1 MTRSPIAIAANRRA
15 LGFALASFDPADL
28 PAILA
33 DALVQRFGRNR
44 AETILQD
51 AAKDAAKETTK

>member
-1 MTRSPIAIAANRRA
+1 MTSSPIAIAANRRT
-15 LGFALASFDPADL
+15 LGFALASFDAADL

-51 AAKDAAKETTK
+51 AAKETTK

>member
-15 LGFALASFDPADL
+15 LGFALASFDAADL

-44 AETILQD
+44 AETILQH
-51 AAKDAAKETTK
+51 AANETPK

>member
-15 LGFALASFDPADL
+15 LGFALASFNPADL

-51 AAKDAAKETTK
+51 AAKETTK